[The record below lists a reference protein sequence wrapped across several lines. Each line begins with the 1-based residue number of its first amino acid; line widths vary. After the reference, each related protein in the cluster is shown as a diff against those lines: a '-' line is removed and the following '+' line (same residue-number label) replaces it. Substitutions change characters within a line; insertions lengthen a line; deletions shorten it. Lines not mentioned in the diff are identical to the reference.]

1 MGLEGQQGQSTNW
14 LWASQ
19 RGLQSLQGDL
29 LLQRPAAA
37 ACLEKPRFDEL
48 STVEALTLLGPW
60 VYNLG
65 SASALGDMISEIC
78 PIFFTVSLCL
88 SFLFQNN
95 SVLVFFFFFRLL
107 LAFFFF
113 FWRVC
118 VGFFCVCVFRI
129 FFLLEDQDR
138 PKNPRSKCVCIR
150 FLLGRS
156 GDPGGQGPPGAARGT
171 KWRSGG

>member
-95 SVLVFFFFFRLL
+95 SVLVFFFFSVVVG
-107 LAFFFF
+107 FFFF
-113 FWRVC
+113 F
-118 VGFFCVCVFRI
+118 FF
-129 FFLLEDQDR
+129 
-138 PKNPRSKCVCIR
+138 KKS
-150 FLLGRS
+150 S
-156 GDPGGQGPPGAARGT
+156 
-171 KWRSGG
+171 

>member
-1 MGLEGQQGQSTNW
+1 MFNPSEGWGQIED
-14 LWASQ
+14 
-19 RGLQSLQGDL
+19 RKLQA
-29 LLQRPAAA
+29 AAA

-95 SVLVFFFFFRLL
+95 SVLVFFFF
-107 LAFFFF
+107 
-113 FWRVC
+113 
-118 VGFFCVCVFRI
+118 
-129 FFLLEDQDR
+129 
-138 PKNPRSKCVCIR
+138 
-150 FLLGRS
+150 
-156 GDPGGQGPPGAARGT
+156 
-171 KWRSGG
+171 

>member
-60 VYNLG
+60 V
-65 SASALGDMISEIC
+65 
-78 PIFFTVSLCL
+78 
-88 SFLFQNN
+88 
-95 SVLVFFFFFRLL
+95 
-107 LAFFFF
+107 
-113 FWRVC
+113 
-118 VGFFCVCVFRI
+118 
-129 FFLLEDQDR
+129 
-138 PKNPRSKCVCIR
+138 
-150 FLLGRS
+150 
-156 GDPGGQGPPGAARGT
+156 
-171 KWRSGG
+171 